1 MQCFYYWVLQ
11 PPARQITDKG
21 GRSSTFE
28 VRIKFRDQN
37 YKVALFSDVDC
48 RPEFVR
54 LTIPGLDEERIP
66 DDLLPFIQSVRE
78 HMLTKL
84 RLATMKI
91 SGCFLFIF
99 GISSREGHTPTTD
112 MEIELNLRP
121 TLNPELLRNLFT
133 SSLNHREEFRLFN
146 NGTNEGIPAQYRFL
160 SLYKLLEMRFKK
172 QGQWQQGFSELIE
185 AFRVEFEQKQLS
197 GDPISL
203 IHGLRDKCAHIRTGS
218 KRELLGVS
226 ELNHKQLVT
235 VLKVLP
241 IMIEMGAK
249 ILGDL
254 TENRVAIRPAV
265 GWQPVPQN
273 RRNPRNP
280 RLN

>member
-146 NGTNEGIPAQYRFL
+146 NG
-160 SLYKLLEMRFKK
+160 
-172 QGQWQQGFSELIE
+172 
-185 AFRVEFEQKQLS
+185 
-197 GDPISL
+197 
-203 IHGLRDKCAHIRTGS
+203 
-218 KRELLGVS
+218 
-226 ELNHKQLVT
+226 
-235 VLKVLP
+235 
-241 IMIEMGAK
+241 
-249 ILGDL
+249 
-254 TENRVAIRPAV
+254 
-265 GWQPVPQN
+265 
-273 RRNPRNP
+273 
-280 RLN
+280 

>member
-11 PPARQITDKG
+11 PPSRRITDKE
-21 GRSSTFE
+21 GRSPTLE
-28 VRIKFRDQN
+28 VTIKFRDQD

-78 HMLTKL
+78 HMLTTL
-84 RLATMKI
+84 RLAYDENARFFPFHFWNFKP
-91 SGCFLFIF
+91 
-99 GISSREGHTPTTD
+99 EGQTSTTD
-112 MEIELNLRP
+112 MEIALNLRP
-121 TLNPELLRNLFT
+121 MLNADLLRNLFT

-172 QGQWQQGFSELIE
+172 RGQWQQGFSELIE
-185 AFRVEFEQKQLS
+185 AFRATFEQNQLP
-197 GDPISL
+197 GDPTSL
-203 IHGLRDKCAHIRTGS
+203 IHSFRDKCAHIRTGG

-226 ELNHKQLVT
+226 ELNHKELAT

-254 TENRVAIRPAV
+254 TENRVAIRPAT
-265 GWQPVPQN
+265 GWDPVLPN
-273 RRNPRNP
+273 RRNPR
-280 RLN
+280 LN

>member
-1 MQCFYYWVLQ
+1 
-11 PPARQITDKG
+11 
-21 GRSSTFE
+21 
-28 VRIKFRDQN
+28 
-37 YKVALFSDVDC
+37 
-48 RPEFVR
+48 
-54 LTIPGLDEERIP
+54 
-66 DDLLPFIQSVRE
+66 
-78 HMLTKL
+78 
-84 RLATMKI
+84 
-91 SGCFLFIF
+91 
-99 GISSREGHTPTTD
+99 
-112 MEIELNLRP
+112 
-121 TLNPELLRNLFT
+121 
-133 SSLNHREEFRLFN
+133 
-146 NGTNEGIPAQYRFL
+146 
-160 SLYKLLEMRFKK
+160 MRFKK
-172 QGQWQQGFSELIE
+172 RGQWQQGFSELIE